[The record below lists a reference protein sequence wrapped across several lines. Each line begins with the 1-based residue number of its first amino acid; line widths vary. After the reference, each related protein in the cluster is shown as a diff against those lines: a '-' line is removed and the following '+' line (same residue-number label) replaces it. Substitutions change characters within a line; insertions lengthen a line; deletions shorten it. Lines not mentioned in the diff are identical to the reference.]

1 VINIVLLDD
10 ILSTNDDVMRVLSK
24 QDDLLRNISAKF
36 DHTWPIGFI
45 WNEKIK
51 ICSIDGSGQ
60 WMEALMTA
68 NIIQNLAFAYQHI
81 SSSLV

>member
-1 VINIVLLDD
+1 
-10 ILSTNDDVMRVLSK
+10 M

-36 DHTWPIGFI
+36 DYTWPIGFI

-68 NIIQNLAFAYQHI
+68 NIIQNGSKCFFP
-81 SSSLV
+81 SLLLLCTKY